1 MQALKRPPA
10 DPYDVWMGFRGGLWM
25 ASAVFGVWQVFFIMK
40 HLIPDEAPPE
50 PVSPDTGL

>member
-1 MQALKRPPA
+1 MCIRDRSDDTWVA
-10 DPYDVWMGFRGGLWM
+10 FRGGLWI

-40 HLIPDEAPPE
+40 HLIKDDEPA

>member
-1 MQALKRPPA
+1 MNEV
-10 DPYDVWMGFRGGLWM
+10 VWRTQSDDAWVSFRGVLWI

-40 HLIPDEAPPE
+40 HMVKDDEAA